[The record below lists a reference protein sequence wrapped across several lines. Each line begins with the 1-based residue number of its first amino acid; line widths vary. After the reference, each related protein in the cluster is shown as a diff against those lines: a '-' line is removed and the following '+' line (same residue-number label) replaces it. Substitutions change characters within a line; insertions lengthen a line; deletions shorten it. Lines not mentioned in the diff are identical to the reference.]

1 MRPPIATILPL
12 CSALGYA
19 FAALMLKRA
28 TERGAGPWRVTF
40 ITNWVAAA
48 VFAPWWFTPHLP
60 FTWSNLF
67 HAITCG
73 IAFFIGQIFTFL
85 ALSRG
90 DVSVATP
97 VLGTKVIFVAVL
109 GVALAGEK
117 LGPMMW
123 IAAFLTAMATMM
135 LGGRS
140 PGHNAHHFGKS
151 LFYGFSA
158 AASFA
163 MTDVLQQRWVQQWGF
178 GPFAGTTFL
187 TIAVLSIGLIP
198 FFRAPLGSL
207 AKSSWRWAL
216 AGGLTLSLQATGMA
230 YSIATFHEVTTTNV
244 LYNTRGIW
252 SVVLV
257 WLIGH
262 WFDNA
267 ERQQGSRVMLRR
279 LFAAGLL
286 LVAVVLS
293 IWR

>member
-1 MRPPIATILPL
+1 MRPPLATILPL
-12 CSALGYA
+12 CAALGYA

-28 TERGAGPWRVTF
+28 TERGAGPWRITF

-48 VFAPWWFTPHLP
+48 VFAPWWFAPQLP
-60 FTWSNLF
+60 FSWSNLI
-67 HAITCG
+67 HAVVCG

-97 VLGTKVIFVAVL
+97 VLGTKVIFVAIF
-109 GVALAGEK
+109 GIAWAGEK
-117 LGPMMW
+117 LGPVMW
-123 IAAFLTAMATMM
+123 LAAFLTAVATML
-135 LGGRS
+135 LGGRGAS
-140 PGHNAHHFGKS
+140 QTQHFGRS

-163 MTDVLQQRWVQQWGF
+163 MTDVLQQRWVQHWGF
-178 GPFAGTTFL
+178 GPFAGTMFL

-198 FFRAPLGSL
+198 FFRAPLRDL
-207 AKSSWRWAL
+207 AKSSWHWAL
-216 AGGLTLSLQATGMA
+216 AGGFTLSLQATGMA

-257 WLIGH
+257 WVIGH

-267 ERQQGSRVMLRR
+267 EREQGTRIMLRR
-279 LFAAGLL
+279 LFAAALL
-286 LVAVVLS
+286 LVAVLLS